1 MVTTTSRAVLKTN
14 KHLGLGGSSRL
25 CRTTPK
31 LKIKFLS
38 QTDRTHML
46 SFVDVGPAVSE
57 PCGLENVDTARTDG
71 RTDGRTDIRTVLQV
85 ISGEMAKN
93 NSLSHW
99 TW

>member
-1 MVTTTSRAVLKTN
+1 MTRMVTTTSRAVLKTN

-71 RTDGRTDIRTVLQV
+71 RTDG
-85 ISGEMAKN
+85 
-93 NSLSHW
+93 H
-99 TW
+99 